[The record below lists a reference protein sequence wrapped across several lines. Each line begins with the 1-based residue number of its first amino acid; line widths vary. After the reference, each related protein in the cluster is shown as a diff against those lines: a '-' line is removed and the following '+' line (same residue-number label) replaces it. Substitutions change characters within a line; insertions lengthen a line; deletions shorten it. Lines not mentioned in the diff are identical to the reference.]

1 MMKNWFTKFLLNR
14 DTFGQP
20 VQVAYK
26 GRETYNTILGG
37 ILTLL
42 MQGMTL
48 AYIFTS
54 SLELVLME
62 DP

>member
-1 MMKNWFTKFLLNR
+1 MKNWLTKFLVNR
-14 DTFGQP
+14 DAFGQP

-26 GRETYNTILGG
+26 GHETYNTMLGG

-42 MQGMTL
+42 MQVMTM

-54 SLELVLME
+54 ALELVLME